1 MKNDWQREKATL
13 ELKVDTRARE
23 VQLHQESI
31 DRKNQEVSSSPRSL
45 IKPQNHVCG
54 LKLCLPIKVLID
66 IGHSHHIMF
75 ASWMA
80 TERCTMQVF
89 IITYSRCNI
98 RPTLFKTRL
107 KPVRNLSECI
117 SNFN

>member
-66 IGHSHHIMF
+66 IGHCHHIMF
-75 ASWMA
+75 ASWMT

-89 IITYSRCNI
+89 IITYSQCNI

-107 KPVRNLSECI
+107 KQVRNLSECI
-117 SNFN
+117 SNFY

>member
-45 IKPQNHVCG
+45 IKPQNHLCG
-54 LKLCLPIKVLID
+54 LNETLSSNKSID
-66 IGHSHHIMF
+66 RH
-75 ASWMA
+75 
-80 TERCTMQVF
+80 
-89 IITYSRCNI
+89 
-98 RPTLFKTRL
+98 
-107 KPVRNLSECI
+107 
-117 SNFN
+117 